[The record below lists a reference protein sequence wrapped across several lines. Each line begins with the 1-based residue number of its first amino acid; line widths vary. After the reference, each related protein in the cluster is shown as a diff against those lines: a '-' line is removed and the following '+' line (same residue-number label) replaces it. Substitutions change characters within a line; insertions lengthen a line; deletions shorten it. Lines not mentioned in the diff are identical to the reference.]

1 MDQAMQACERAVAL
15 DSDSAK
21 GHTCLGTVYASRG
34 RYQEAVEQFQ
44 RAVQTDP
51 TSEGAY
57 RGLASAYERLGR
69 LAEAENTY
77 RLAIQVRPEYW
88 AGYGWLGS
96 FYSNQARYAE
106 AAREFSH
113 AIALAPDDPHNYLLL
128 GGVYI
133 FMGDYAKAIEV
144 LRHAIALFPTPEAYS
159 NLGIAYFNLH
169 RFDDSVTALEHAC
182 TATTMDYVSCGNLAR
197 AYYWNPSTR
206 SQARE
211 MYERAIRLAGETLR
225 VNPRDGD
232 THVSMANYYAMLS
245 DRPQA
250 LKHLQEALNL
260 NSDIPEYLAIAAVV
274 HNQFGEKD
282 EALGWLEKA
291 RARGYSPAEIRA
303 SPELDNLRDEPR
315 FQQLILGK

>member
-1 MDQAMQACERAVAL
+1 M
-15 DSDSAK
+15 
-21 GHTCLGTVYASRG
+21 
-34 RYQEAVEQFQ
+34 
-44 RAVQTDP
+44 
-51 TSEGAY
+51 
-57 RGLASAYERLGR
+57 ASAYERLGR
-69 LAEAENTY
+69 LPEAENTY

-96 FYSNQARYAE
+96 FYSHQAKYAE

-113 AIALAPDDPHNYLLL
+113 AIALAPDDPHGYRIL

-144 LRHAIALFPTPEAYS
+144 LQHAIALFPTPEAYS
-159 NLGIAYFNLH
+159 NLGIAYFNLR

-182 TATTMDYVSCGNLAR
+182 TANTKDYDSCGNLAR
-197 AYYWNPSTR
+197 AYYWSPSR
-206 SQARE
+206 RNQARK
-211 MYERAIRLAGETLR
+211 MYERAIRMAGEHLR

-232 THVSMANYYAMLS
+232 TLASMANYYAMLN
-245 DRPQA
+245 DRPLA
-250 LKHLQEALNL
+250 LKYLHEALNL
-260 NSDIPEYLAIAAVV
+260 KSDIPEYLAIAAVV

-303 SPELDNLRDEPR
+303 SPELDSLRDEPR